1 MEHHHRF
8 AIAVTLLQIA
18 IALSAIAALI
28 RKKPLWFLGMGVSL
42 AGLGMF
48 LYGFM

>member
-18 IALSAIAALI
+18 IALSAIAALA
-28 RKKPLWFLGMGVSL
+28 RKRALWYVGLGVS
-42 AGLGMF
+42 AVGIAMF
-48 LYGFM
+48 VRGFM